1 MKQEGDFW
9 DNFVQQMKKENT
21 FILGKSINKFNWENK
36 FPEFIAN
43 KLDIK
48 KKELRR
54 VFKFLNWYW
63 Y

>member
-48 KKELRR
+48 KKEFSLEEY
-54 VFKFLNWYW
+54 LNF
-63 Y
+63 